1 MDSHAAAE
9 GKIGVGQGVVR
20 PTLQEGSY
28 VFGIVFCIV
37 VMLLDLTWTSINVS
51 CAEVNGG
58 KFMISPLESDRL
70 TLPRNIALCRRGEPK
85 NMFNLD

>member
-28 VFGIVFCIV
+28 VFGNCIV
-37 VMLLDLTWTSINVS
+37 VMLLDLT
-51 CAEVNGG
+51 
-58 KFMISPLESDRL
+58 
-70 TLPRNIALCRRGEPK
+70 
-85 NMFNLD
+85 